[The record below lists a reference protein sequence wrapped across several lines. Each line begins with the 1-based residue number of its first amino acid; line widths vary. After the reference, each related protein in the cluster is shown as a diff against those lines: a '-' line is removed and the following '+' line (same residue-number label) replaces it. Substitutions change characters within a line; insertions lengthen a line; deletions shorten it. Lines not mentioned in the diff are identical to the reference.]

1 MSVYIIRHGRILC
14 ADYEMDIVYYPSRQ
28 AAKKHLH
35 GLGFKWDGDA
45 HLYLNHASSQWAAID
60 RFSEAKDEKVMAHP
74 SSDNFSW
81 MQGHE

>member
-35 GLGFKWDGDA
+35 GFGFKWDGDA
-45 HLYLNHASSQWAAID
+45 RLYLNHATGKWAAID
-60 RFSEAKDEKVMAHP
+60 RFSEAQSEKVMANP
-74 SSDNFSW
+74 STDNFHW
-81 MQGHE
+81 MQGH